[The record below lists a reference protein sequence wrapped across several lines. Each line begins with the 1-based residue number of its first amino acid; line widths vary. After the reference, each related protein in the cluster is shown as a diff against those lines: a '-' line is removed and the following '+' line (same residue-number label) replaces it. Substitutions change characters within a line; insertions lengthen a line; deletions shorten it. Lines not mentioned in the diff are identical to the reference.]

1 MTLGSEWENPC
12 VNYIVIIVVHGT
24 NTYITEALSMGNSN
38 ISTDLTLLSKWSNP
52 GDDFLKNLEN
62 SQAKPESKSASYLKF
77 CNTSVKFKLFNYIIL
92 GVSWESYIRH
102 EAGEGLCHHLSF
114 GHLYILCVQSYDRMI

>member
-1 MTLGSEWENPC
+1 MGNSNISTDLTLGSEWENPC

-62 SQAKPESKSASYLKF
+62 SQAKPEHTF
-77 CNTSVKFKLFNYIIL
+77 
-92 GVSWESYIRH
+92 
-102 EAGEGLCHHLSF
+102 
-114 GHLYILCVQSYDRMI
+114 